1 VSKGSD
7 AIGPTA
13 HFTGH
18 VWARNGLSHPELDTT
33 EGLAL
38 YELWRWGTLAGRPL
52 GIPSLDGFLLARH
65 VAIDSV
71 LEREIAA
78 GRVGQVLEV
87 ASGMSPRG
95 WRFTERHP
103 ELVYVETD
111 LPAMLS
117 RKRAALERIGRPA
130 NHRTAELDVLAEAG
144 TNTLAHVVAT
154 ELDPGIGLA
163 IVTEGL
169 LSYLP
174 RDAVLDLWQRF
185 AETIASFPSC
195 IYTADLHVDSDAP
208 RIAARAFEAAL
219 STFVRGRVSVHFDT
233 QAEAEQ
239 TLRDAGF
246 AEAHVRVASA
256 YPDVTAHREGQLVR
270 IVEAAPTARR
280 GA

>member
-1 VSKGSD
+1 MSKGSD

-33 EGLAL
+33 EGHAL

-65 VAIDSV
+65 VAIDSL

-78 GRVGQVLEV
+78 GRVGQILEV

-103 ELVYVETD
+103 DLVYVETD
-111 LPAMLS
+111 LPGMLD
-117 RKRAALERIGRPA
+117 RKRRALERIGRPA

-144 TNTLAHVVAT
+144 TDTLAHVVAS

-174 RDAVLDLWQRF
+174 RDAVLDLWARF
-185 AETIASFPSC
+185 AETIASFPSG
-195 IYTADLHVDSDAP
+195 IYTADLHVDDDTP

-219 STFVRGRVSVHFDT
+219 STFVRGRVAVHFDT

-239 TLRDAGF
+239 TLRDSGF
-246 AEAHVRVASA
+246 SEAHVRVAA
-256 YPDVTAHREGQLVR
+256 DYPGVAEGREGRLVR
-270 IVEAAPTARR
+270 IVEALPR
-280 GA
+280 

>member
-1 VSKGSD
+1 MVSQGSD

-33 EGLAL
+33 EGRAL
-38 YELWRWGTLAGRPL
+38 YELWRLGTLAGRPR

-65 VAIDSV
+65 VAIDSL

-103 ELVYVETD
+103 DLVYVETD
-111 LPAMLS
+111 LPGMLA
-117 RKRAALERIGRPA
+117 RKRRALERIGRPP
-130 NHRTAELDVLAEAG
+130 NHRTAELDVLADAG
-144 TNTLAHVVAT
+144 TDTLAHVVAT
-154 ELDPGIGLA
+154 ELDPGVGLA
-163 IVTEGL
+163 FVTEGL

-174 RDAVLDLWQRF
+174 RDAVLDLWRRF
-185 AETIASFPSC
+185 AETLASFPSG

-208 RIAARAFEAAL
+208 RLAARAFEAAL
-219 STFVRGRVSVHFDT
+219 STFVRGRVAVHFDT
-233 QAEAEQ
+233 QADAEQ
-239 TLRDAGF
+239 ALHDAGF
-246 AEAHVRVASA
+246 ATAHVL
-256 YPDVTAHREGQLVR
+256 TAEHFPGVHDGRESRLVR
-270 IVEAAPTARR
+270 VVDAAP
-280 GA
+280 